1 MLLIADHEGRSECG
15 LKGYDPPW
23 RKAPQKPSEDND
35 PNDYNM
41 ETNEEPEHSMS
52 RKMSKLLAEDDQMDY
67 DMVCESEPDASTLAD
82 VTEPNTNFGIRV
94 DSRED
99 LNDSISTQVSQP
111 SGGEDHDTRNDDEL
125 YAPPP
130 WYWLVKFGQM
140 RQSPPRP
147 VLVLR
152 GLQAANS
159 ENVTAALGQAPNEQ
173 RVHDEP
179 MIVLPGFRDVVPAAS
194 VISRTSTLAAVVSAQ
209 VLKDDLAK
217 LTVDSSDARPAG
229 ESDST
234 STRTPT
240 VDSETGSCGAA
251 LAGESNPTNS
261 GSKSKKNRRKSNRIS
276 DSGGGEPST
285 SVTSSERHYNLRKR
299 NSKS

>member
-1 MLLIADHEGRSECG
+1 MSLIADHEGRSECG
-15 LKGYDPPW
+15 LKGYGPPW
-23 RKAPQKPSEDND
+23 RKAPQKSSED
-35 PNDYNM
+35 NDYNM
-41 ETNEEPEHSMS
+41 EANEEPEHSMS
-52 RKMSKLLAEDDQMDY
+52 RKMSKLLAEDDLMDH
-67 DMVCESEPDASTLAD
+67 DMVCGSEPDASTLVD
-82 VTEPNTNFGIRV
+82 VTEPNNTNLGIRV

-99 LNDSISTQVSQP
+99 PDDSISTQVSQP
-111 SGGEDHDTRNDDEL
+111 SRVEDHDTKNDDEL

-140 RQSPPRP
+140 HQSPPRP

-152 GLQAANS
+152 GGLQAANS
-159 ENVTAALGQAPNEQ
+159 KNVTATLGQAPNEQ

-179 MIVLPGFRDVVPAAS
+179 MIVPLGFRDVVPAAS
-194 VISRTSTLAAVVSAQ
+194 VISRTSALAAVVSTQ

-217 LTVDSSDARPAG
+217 LTVDSSNGRPAG
-229 ESDST
+229 ESGST
-234 STRTPT
+234 STSTPT
-240 VDSETGSCGAA
+240 ADSETGSCGAV
-251 LAGESNPTNS
+251 LAGKSNTTNS

-285 SVTSSERHYNLRKR
+285 SIVSSERHYNLRKR